1 MTGHPDIQAATKLMK
16 QGVMDYL
23 VKPIEKDKLLAVA
36 EEAVSK
42 HVLFKNH
49 FRA

>member
-1 MTGHPDIQAATKLMK
+1 MK

-36 EEAVSK
+36 EEAVNK

-49 FRA
+49 FRT